1 MARQPSAPSSAA
13 VSGPKIVL
21 VNPAARVSP
30 VSAVTRRS
38 PHQRVRAANAGGY
51 SVPAIPTPAS
61 SQATRNTANVRAVAI
76 PTTAGTATAD
86 PTVITTRGPNRS
98 SHRPTGI
105 PTSAETTSPPENA
118 AVAVGT
124 DHPVSAAKVGAI
136 TGNA

>member
-1 MARQPSAPSSAA
+1 M
-13 VSGPKIVL
+13 
-21 VNPAARVSP
+21 
-30 VSAVTRRS
+30 
-38 PHQRVRAANAGGY
+38 
-51 SVPAIPTPAS
+51 PAIPTPAS

-98 SHRPTGI
+98 NHRPTGI

-118 AVAVGT
+118 AVTVGT
-124 DHPVSAAKVGAI
+124 DHPVSAARLGAI